1 MNEEKTLDEGQE
13 KQETQETGNAAESDG
28 VEKEN
33 GAGQTLEKR
42 FTQEDIDKALENA
55 RQKWESEQEQ
65 AKNQAEEL
73 AGLSEKDRQ
82 KRLDEIERQ
91 KFNEEKQAFEH
102 ERLEFEVKK
111 QLTEKGLMHD
121 FSAYITGKDAAETKE
136 KMEHFESLISKYKQ
150 SIINGMMKG
159 APPKTGASV
168 KGITKEQ
175 FEKMTY
181 PERMNLYNTNKD
193 EYDRLIGGNE

>member
-1 MNEEKTLDEGQE
+1 MDEEKTLDEGQE
-13 KQETQETGNAAESDG
+13 KQETQENGNAAEPAMDEE
-28 VEKEN
+28 V
-33 GAGQTLEKR
+33 QTPEKR

-55 RQKWESEQEQ
+55 RRKWETEQEQ

-73 AGLSEKDRQ
+73 AGLSEKERQ

-111 QLTEKGLMHD
+111 QLTERGLMHD

-136 KMEHFESLISKYKQ
+136 KMEQFEGLISKYKQ
-150 SIINGMMKG
+150 SIINDMMKG
-159 APPKTGASV
+159 APPKASAPAQA
-168 KGITKEQ
+168 KPINE
-175 FEKMTY
+175 MTY
-181 PERMNLYNTNKD
+181 TEMVEYMQNNPETELN
-193 EYDRLIGGNE
+193 